1 MPTPPRRRPRP
12 RRIAASPG
20 PRALSLLC
28 LTLAALLTAVAG
40 AQVPGDPPRG
50 DLRVAVFGDFNG
62 PYGALEYPAPVTKVV
77 RAIAEVWRPDLLL
90 SPGDVIAGQKASLSD
105 EHRSRMWT
113 AFDREVAGPLREA
126 GIPYAVAMGNHD
138 ASSLPD
144 AGGGYLF
151 GRDRIAAEAYWRDPR
166 HDGGVRYV
174 DRERHPFDHAF
185 RAGEAFVAVID
196 ASSARVTPEQRA
208 WLGEV
213 LRRPEATSARLRI
226 VVGHLPLVP
235 VARGREGPGEV
246 VADADG
252 LRRVLEDG
260 RVDAYVSGH
269 HAAYFPGRLG
279 DLELLFAGG
288 VGARRLLAGD
298 APPRSTV
305 TLVDAWYA
313 PFELRYTTFDVATM
327 EVVAAASLPVGI
339 DSELG
344 PVRRSERAC
353 PASRCEGPEAR
364 RSP

>member
-1 MPTPPRRRPRP
+1 MVP
-12 RRIAASPG
+12 S
-20 PRALSLLC
+20 LVLLC
-28 LTLAALLTAVAG
+28 TTWAAFLTAVAG
-40 AQVPGDPPRG
+40 AQVPLDPPRG

-62 PYGALEYPAPVTKVV
+62 PYGALDYPAPVAPAV

-90 SPGDVIAGQKASLSD
+90 SPGDVIAGQKASLPD
-105 EHRSRMWT
+105 EHLSRMWAT
-113 AFDREVAGPLREA
+113 FDREVAGPMREA

-151 GRDRIAAEAYWRDPR
+151 ERDRRAAVAYWRDAK
-166 HDGGVRYV
+166 HDAGLAHV
-174 DRERHPFDHAF
+174 DRDRHPFDHAF
-185 RAGEAFVAVID
+185 RVAEAFVAVID
-196 ASSARVTPEQRA
+196 ASSASVTPEQRA
-208 WLGEV
+208 WLGAV

-226 VVGHLPLVP
+226 VVGHLPLVA
-235 VARGREGPGEV
+235 VGRGREGPGEV

-252 LRRVLEDG
+252 LRRVLEAG

-269 HAAYFPGRLG
+269 HAAYYPGRLG

-288 VGARRLLAGD
+288 VGARPLVAGD

-327 EVVAAASLPVGI
+327 EVVPPGSLPVAI
-339 DSELG
+339 ESDLG
-344 PVRRSERAC
+344 TIRRSPRAC
-353 PASRCEGPEAR
+353 PAGSCDESAAHRTP
-364 RSP
+364 